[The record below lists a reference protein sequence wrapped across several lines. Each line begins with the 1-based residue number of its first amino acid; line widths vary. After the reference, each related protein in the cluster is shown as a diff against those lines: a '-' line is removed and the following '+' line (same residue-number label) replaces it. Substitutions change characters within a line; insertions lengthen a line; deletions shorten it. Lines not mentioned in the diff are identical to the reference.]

1 MSTHV
6 APGAADIHLVWFRA
20 RSDQTGFALIEVIA
34 SAAVLGLVTLAVYA
48 GFDAT
53 MHSSGRERARAVAS
67 SLAEQDQERLRS
79 FRPVDLANYSLPPR
93 IVKVPAGTG
102 VPYTVDSQVDW
113 MNDAADGTQSC
124 TSEANQE
131 DYLRITST
139 VTSGIIG
146 KQTKPVVQRSLV
158 APPVGAFRA
167 DEGTLVVQ
175 VTGKTA
181 PITNLP
187 VTIVQGA
194 TTVTDDTNTFG
205 CAVFRYVPIG
215 SYTVSFS
222 RTGYVDPAGANVVT
236 TSGTVS
242 EGTVNVLSLKYDNAA
257 SVLATF
263 DTAVPGP
270 LAVPPGH
277 ATVPAPGVSP
287 ATLPSRAWSVSVEH
301 GDIPATGART
311 YAPVA
316 PAVAPSL
323 AITADKLFPFTSAYG
338 VYAGACKAANPQTL
352 VPPIAP
358 GFAKTPGGL
367 APGELLFP
375 LKVRHPALNVKV
387 MKGAV
392 VVQSTATRRVT
403 AQPTSGDCATQ
414 PKLILTTWTSAATDP
429 NQGWATKATTPPVFD
444 PGVPYGSYL
453 VCADEGSNSGKRRRD
468 IAVNVN
474 SATGST
480 PLIINLNTG
489 SDTGRCAL

>member
-1 MSTHV
+1 M
-6 APGAADIHLVWFRA
+6 WFRA

-79 FRPVDLANYSLPPR
+79 FRPVDLANYSALPR
-93 IVKVPAGTG
+93 VVKVPAGTG
-102 VPYTVDSQVDW
+102 VPYTVDSKVDW
-113 MNDAADGTQSC
+113 ISDAADGTQSC

-146 KQTKPVVQRSLV
+146 KQTNPVVQRSLV

-167 DEGTLVVQ
+167 DQGTLVVQ
-175 VTGKTA
+175 VSGKTS
-181 PITNLP
+181 PIANLP
-187 VTIVQGA
+187 VTIVQGG
-194 TTVTDDTNTFG
+194 TNISDDTNAFG

-215 SYTVSFS
+215 SYTVTFS

-236 TSGTVS
+236 SSGTVS

-263 DTAVPGP
+263 NTAVQ
-270 LAVPPGH
+270 GH

-287 ATLPSRAWSVSVEH
+287 ATLPSRAWSLSAEH

-311 YAPVA
+311 YAPPV
-316 PAVAPSL
+316 PPSL

-338 VYAGACKAANPQTL
+338 IYAGACKSANPQTL
-352 VPPIAP
+352 VPPTAP
-358 GFAKTPGGL
+358 GFAKDPGGL
-367 APGELLFP
+367 DPGELLFP
-375 LKVRHPALNVKV
+375 LTIRHPALNVKV

-392 VVQSTATRRVT
+392 VVQAANRRVT
-403 AQPTSGDCATQ
+403 AQPTSGDCATE
-414 PKLILTTWTSAATDP
+414 PKLILTTWTSASTDP
-429 NQGWATKATTPPVFD
+429 NQGWATKTTVPPAFD

-453 VCADEGSNSGKRRRD
+453 VCADEGTSGGKRRRN
-468 IAVNVN
+468 IPVNVN

-480 PLIINLNTG
+480 PLTIDLAVG
-489 SDTGRCAL
+489 SDTGRCSL